1 MLEQANG
8 QMELE
13 AWFEQAEAEGE
24 FIIEDPN
31 SQKSNYSKDKEDCKV
46 CGDSGPCSACERGI
60 KLAQQQGRPYRRS
73 R

>member
-8 QMELE
+8 QMDLE
-13 AWFEQAEAEGE
+13 DWFKQAEAEGE
-24 FIIEDPN
+24 FIEV
-31 SQKSNYSKDKEDCKV
+31 DKEDCKV